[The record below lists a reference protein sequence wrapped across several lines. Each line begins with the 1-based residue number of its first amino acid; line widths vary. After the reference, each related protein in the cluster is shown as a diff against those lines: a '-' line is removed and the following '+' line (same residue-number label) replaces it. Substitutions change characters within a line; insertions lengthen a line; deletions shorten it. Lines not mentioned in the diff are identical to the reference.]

1 MPRTQIIIEDHVVPQ
16 LLTSAI
22 EAYEIQH
29 KAHLNGKSQKGLET
43 YGLLWGY
50 SLPARGEDVPTRLVA
65 VLATVETSALRHE
78 EWVDPDTESL
88 LMKRDFFREYW
99 PQLELIGTFHS
110 HPYDTLAK
118 VNEAKGWRGSSIDT
132 DGNGDFAHWPAIHE
146 GVCSDMT
153 KLAHLVIAVTALSRK
168 GTAWPERLPG
178 GESPTGYVLS
188 AGARKLWIK
197 GYCTTRIEEP
207 LEDAGDDSDELDCES
222 VHVTYEVEENIFLQI
237 PSLQQRFA
245 DEYLRK

>member
-1 MPRTQIIIEDHVVPQ
+1 MSRTQIIIEDHVVPQ

-110 HPYDTLAK
+110 HPYDT
-118 VNEAKGWRGSSIDT
+118 
-132 DGNGDFAHWPAIHE
+132 
-146 GVCSDMT
+146 
-153 KLAHLVIAVTALSRK
+153 
-168 GTAWPERLPG
+168 
-178 GESPTGYVLS
+178 
-188 AGARKLWIK
+188 
-197 GYCTTRIEEP
+197 
-207 LEDAGDDSDELDCES
+207 
-222 VHVTYEVEENIFLQI
+222 
-237 PSLQQRFA
+237 
-245 DEYLRK
+245 